1 MPALK
6 EGEKWNPRYGVGDVQ
21 VIGGGIADFS
31 KSYHDNYYM
40 DLSLCFLME
49 NLSLYASEKEPDK
62 QTKGFTSNDVK
73 EAKFAELDFTT
84 NVETL
89 ISEKGYSEEDANEIA
104 AAVTVLCKHINRAIF
119 GSNPEYE
126 CKKKWTGGP
135 LLSQEGDNIIIHPV
149 KGE

>member
-21 VIGGGIADFS
+21 VIGGGVADFS
-31 KSYHDNYYM
+31 NSYHNSYYM

-62 QTKGFTSNDVK
+62 PTKGFTANDVK
-73 EAKFAELDFTT
+73 EAKFAELEFTT
-84 NVETL
+84 NAGSLVH
-89 ISEKGYSEEDANEIA
+89 EKGYSEEDAKEISD
-104 AAVTVLCKHINRAIF
+104 AVTVLCKYINKAIF

-126 CKKKWTGGP
+126 RVEKWTGGP
-135 LLSQEGDNIIIHPV
+135 LLSQDGENIIIHR
-149 KGE
+149 KDE